1 MMQIPRSGIAAAS
14 RDLNVVSNNLANALT
29 TGFKKSHSL
38 FVDVVSEGTG
48 TGPGVGT
55 QNGTM
60 MNEVKKSMSQGSLT
74 NTASS
79 LDLALTG
86 EGFFVFGDPKASPGG
101 DPMYTYSRS
110 GKLSMDATGTVTD
123 ISGAPLMGL
132 PVSSN
137 GVIGTAPQPLNLTA
151 AAKGNIANIQTITV
165 DANGIISLQL
175 SDGSKTQAGAV
186 AVASFRN
193 EQGLTS
199 ASGSK
204 WQESDDSGPPEFSAA
219 NRNGLAKVN
228 QGSLED
234 SNVDLTGEML
244 HMITAQQAYNGNAR
258 ALQTSSEMLRSAIE
272 TLAHS

>member
-38 FVDVVSEGTG
+38 FVDVVSEGSG

-60 MNEVKKSMSQGSLT
+60 MSEVKKSLSQGSLT
-74 NTASS
+74 TTSSS
-79 LDLALTG
+79 LDLALMG
-86 EGFFVFGDPKASPGG
+86 EGFFVFGDPKASPGN
-101 DPMYTYSRS
+101 DPIYTYSRS
-110 GKLSMDATGTVTD
+110 GKLSMDANGTITD

-137 GVIGTAPQPLNLTA
+137 GVVGTNPQPLNLTA
-151 AAKGNIANIQTITV
+151 AAKGNIGNITSIQI
-165 DANGIISLQL
+165 DNNGVISLNL
-175 SDGSKTQAGAV
+175 NDGSQTKAGAV
-186 AVASFRN
+186 ALASFLN
-193 EQGLTS
+193 EQALTS

-204 WQESDDSGPPEFSAA
+204 WQASDQSGPPEFSAA
-219 NRNGLAKVN
+219 NRNGLGKVN

-244 HMITAQQAYNGNAR
+244 HMISAQQAYNGNAR

-272 TLAHS
+272 TLAHG

>member
-14 RDLNVVSNNLANALT
+14 RDLSVVSNNLANAMT
-29 TGFKKSHSL
+29 TGFKKSQSL

-60 MNEVKKSMSQGSLT
+60 TSEVKKSLSQGSLMNT
-74 NTASS
+74 NSS

-86 EGFFVFGDPKASPGG
+86 EGFFVFGDPKAVPGE
-101 DPMYTYSRS
+101 DPLYTYSRS
-110 GKLSMDATGTVTD
+110 GKLSMDATGNVVDT
-123 ISGAPLMGL
+123 SGSPLMGL

-137 GVIGTAPQPLNLTA
+137 GVIGTAPQPINLTA
-151 AAKGNIANIQTITV
+151 AAKGNLANIQSILIN
-165 DANGIISLQL
+165 ANGVINLQL
-175 SDGSKTQAGAV
+175 NDGTSTRAAAV
-186 AVASFRN
+186 ALATFPNS
-193 EQGLTS
+193 QGLTA

-204 WQESDDSGPPEFSAA
+204 WKDSDLSGAPEFSAA

-244 HMITAQQAYNGNAR
+244 HMISAQQAYNGNAR

-272 TLAHS
+272 TLAHG